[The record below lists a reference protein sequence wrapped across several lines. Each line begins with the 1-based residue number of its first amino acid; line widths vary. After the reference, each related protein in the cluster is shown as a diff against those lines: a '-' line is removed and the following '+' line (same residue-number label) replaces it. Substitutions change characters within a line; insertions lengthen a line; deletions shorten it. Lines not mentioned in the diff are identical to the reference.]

1 MTNREEPTVTFP
13 LDIYNQISPAH
24 VRELAHRSGDGLD
37 VRLVW
42 YPAPNHVGVRV
53 ADARSGEHFELR
65 VDPAAALDAFEHP
78 FAYAPATARETAGAH
93 RSLATA

>member
-13 LDIYNQISPAH
+13 LDTCDQTPASD

-37 VRLVW
+37 VTLVW
-42 YPAPNHVGVRV
+42 YPAPNQVGVRV

-78 FAYAPATARETAGAH
+78 FAYAPAPARETAGAH